1 MKCEKCGYEAPEGK
15 RFCKQCGAP
24 FESEA
29 PQAPPAPVA
38 PEPGQAPAVS
48 VPPPFSATTPV
59 PGTPPPPPVAAT
71 APRPAGRFSGSPAW
85 KALAIILVVLIAG
98 GVVTG
103 IVFGLMALLGS
114 KPAAKVEQVT
124 LTRKDG
130 KPLDLD
136 KVPLGEELVIEA
148 KFIATYGEGGRG
160 TIKLAAVGSDGS
172 DLIEDTFEVKS
183 SSKAQTRELAVTM
196 TVGSGK
202 PLKAHAELVV
212 RDGQNRLTS
221 SKDLTFTAE
230 EGNIEEGDGDTGD
243 STSGDEDVEA
253 AKAQVETALEE
264 LQTAFDQAEQLGVDV
279 SDLVGLLPEL
289 MTRLAAA
296 DTMEEV
302 EEIAMELAD
311 IALEINDRLQQ

>member
-24 FESEA
+24 LQGEA
-29 PQAPPAPVA
+29 KPEAQAPVTPMQQPTTATGAPPPPTPVTVAGVAPAPVPTA
-38 PEPGQAPAVS
+38 TRKKLADRLPGNPAYKV
-48 VPPPFSATTPV
+48 
-59 PGTPPPPPVAAT
+59 
-71 APRPAGRFSGSPAW
+71 
-85 KALAIILVVLIAG
+85 LAIVLVVLVAGGIIAG
-98 GVVTG
+98 L
-103 IVFGLMALLGS
+103 VFGAIALFGA
-114 KPAAKVEQVT
+114 KPTAKVEQVT
-124 LTRKDG
+124 LKREDG
-130 KPLDLD
+130 KSLDLE
-136 KVPLGEELVIEA
+136 KVPLGVELLVEA
-148 KFIATYGEGGRG
+148 KFVASYGDGGRG
-160 TIKLAAVGSDGS
+160 TIKIAVVGSDGS

-279 SDLVGLLPEL
+279 SDLAEQLPSL
-289 MTRLAAA
+289 MTRLAAVE
-296 DTMEEV
+296 TMDEV
-302 EEIAMELAD
+302 SEIAMEVAD
-311 IALEINDRLQQ
+311 IALEVNDRLQQ